1 MQNKPLITVYITNYN
16 YGKYINKAIN
26 SILNQT
32 LKNFELIIIDDG
44 SNDKSKSIIK
54 KYSSHKKII
63 TIFQQN
69 KGLIATNNLAIKISR
84 GKYIIRLDADDWLDQ
99 RALEIL
105 SNALEK
111 NNKAGLVFP
120 DYYEVDE
127 VGNIIKQIRRHDF
140 KKVTLLDQPAH
151 GACTMIRKS
160 YLNDVGNYNE
170 ILTSQD
176 GYDLWLKFIKK
187 YKIIN
192 INLPLF
198 FYRQHK
204 KSLSKN
210 EDRILSSRSL
220 VFNENNKNKNFNK
233 KSIAIIPVRGFEEN
247 PNSIVLKKLKGRPLL
262 EWIIDTAIKSK
273 KISKT
278 LIATSDKIVI
288 NHIKKKYKNKI
299 LIFKRNKK
307 LSKINQSL
315 RKTIIQSI
323 KYAKNQGISFNYIF
337 QFSFRS
343 PFINLKDIDNAV
355 NIMEVFNTDQVIG
368 VRQEDDIVYQHDG
381 HGLKLLNKNPELKLE
396 REILFKDVGGLR
408 LIKPSFFTIGKKRKK
423 IGHSVLSQKSS
434 HSIETDLDWRI
445 AKVI

>member
-187 YKIIN
+187 YKINN

>member
-210 EDRILSSRSL
+210 EDRILNSRSL